1 MGKILVVDDAMFQ
14 RQMLIKLLHE
24 FEVIEAGTG
33 EIAVKKYFDE
43 GADLILMD
51 ITMPDMDGIEAV
63 KKIREL
69 DKDVPIIMVSAMGQ
83 KMKVIEAI
91 EAGAT
96 SFIVKP
102 YKPEQLMSAVHS
114 VMDKLS

>member
-14 RQMLIKLLHE
+14 RQMLVKLLHE
-24 FEVIEAGTG
+24 HEVIEAETG
-33 EIAVKKYFDE
+33 AVAGKKYFDE
-43 GADLILMD
+43 GADLIFMD

-69 DKDVPIIMVSAMGQ
+69 DKSVPIIMVSAMGQ
-83 KMKVIEAI
+83 KMKVVEAI
-91 EAGAT
+91 QAGAT

-102 YKPEQLMSAVHS
+102 YKPEQIMAAVS
-114 VMDKLS
+114 SILSK